1 MGAERVEVFCFHLFA
16 KPFVSISL
24 LRQPHASR
32 LLWPLR
38 GHSARFLRA
47 RAREQNVC
55 SQQQVQNGREK
66 GSIGERRGRKEE
78 SEGGCERE
86 SLWPR
91 PAAFRSSREK
101 EEETLLA
108 RAQPPSFPPS
118 PFSRLLLSHD
128 AGAHNSLSFYDEKND
143 NSLSQKQV
151 PGSDAAHASSGIAT
165 AAPDS
170 VDAAAAALSPAPS
183 PEWKSPT
190 RAVTETSLAINSEP
204 MTLSFKVRER
214 GWGERKEREKE
225 ERERPMRSS
234 LSLRG
239 GENEE
244 TERAKKTKQKQKKRL
259 SNPAFLLPPPCF
271 APRLACCKAPHRDKQ
286 ADASKTTN

>member
-101 EEETLLA
+101 EEETLL
-108 RAQPPSFPPS
+108 
-118 PFSRLLLSHD
+118 L
-128 AGAHNSLSFYDEKND
+128 
-143 NSLSQKQV
+143 
-151 PGSDAAHASSGIAT
+151 
-165 AAPDS
+165 
-170 VDAAAAALSPAPS
+170 APS
-183 PEWKSPT
+183 PP
-190 RAVTETSLAINSEP
+190 
-204 MTLSFKVRER
+204 
-214 GWGERKEREKE
+214 
-225 ERERPMRSS
+225 
-234 LSLRG
+234 LSLLRLSAASSSATTP
-239 GENEE
+239 EL
-244 TERAKKTKQKQKKRL
+244 TIPSRSTTKKTTTPSLKNRSPGATPRMRRAASQ
-259 SNPAFLLPPPCF
+259 LPRRTPSMLPRRPCLPL
-271 APRLACCKAPHRDKQ
+271 PRPSGSPRRARSPRRRWR
-286 ADASKTTN
+286 STPSP